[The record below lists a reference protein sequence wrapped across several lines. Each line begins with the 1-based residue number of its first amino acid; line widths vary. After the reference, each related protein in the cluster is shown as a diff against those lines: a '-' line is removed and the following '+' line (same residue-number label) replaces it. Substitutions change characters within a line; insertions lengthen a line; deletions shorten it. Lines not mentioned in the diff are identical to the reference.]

1 MMIEILGSLVPATFY
16 FATPLI
22 LAAVGELVVER
33 AGVVNIGIEGM
44 MLAGAL
50 GAWAAD
56 TWHGPVAGIVA
67 AMLAAIALALP
78 FAAATLV
85 FAADQIVTGTGI
97 NLLALGVTGMAYKLV
112 PEERVARVVGV
123 NARWLIVLTPIVA
136 AAVWAYLRFTR
147 WGLELAAIGESP
159 QAADT
164 AGVAVNRRKFFAIL
178 FGAAC
183 AGVAG
188 AYLSIMYNRTFTE
201 NMTDGIGFLALAMVI
216 FGRWNAGGIIA
227 AGLFFGLVRAIANHI
242 ETRGLGLSPATL
254 RMFGMLP
261 YVVSLA
267 ALAGVAGKSG
277 APAAL
282 GKAYVRE

>member
-1 MMIEILGSLVPATFY
+1 MLSFYSILPAVLR
-16 FATPLI
+16 FAAPLI
-22 LAAVGELVVER
+22 LAALGELIVER

-56 TWHGPVAGIVA
+56 AWHGPAAGITAAILA
-67 AMLAAIALALP
+67 AMLLALP
-78 FAAATLV
+78 FAIATLV

-97 NLLALGVTGMAYKLV
+97 NLLALGLTGMVYKLLP
-112 PEERVARVVGV
+112 PEFEKRVVGINV
-123 NARWLIVLTPIVA
+123 KWLIVLTPVIAFLLWV
-136 AAVWAYLRFTR
+136 YLRFTR
-147 WGLELAAIGESP
+147 SGLELIAIGEAP

-164 AGVAVNRRKFFAIL
+164 AGVPMQRRKFMAIL

-183 AGVAG
+183 AGLAG
-188 AYLSIMYNRTFTE
+188 AYLSIMDTRSFTE

-216 FGRWNAGGIIA
+216 FGRWNAGGIVA
-227 AGLFFGLVRAIANHI
+227 AGLFFGLIRAIANQL
-242 ETRGLGLSPATL
+242 ETRNGFSPAVL
-254 RMFGMLP
+254 RMFGLLP

-277 APAAL
+277 SPAAL
-282 GKAYVRE
+282 GKAYRRE

>member
-1 MMIEILGSLVPATFY
+1 MVHFVELLPAVLY

-22 LAAVGELVVER
+22 LAALGELIVER

-50 GAWAAD
+50 GGWAAD
-56 TWHGPVAGIVA
+56 AWHGPVAGIIAAIVA
-67 AMLAAIALALP
+67 AMILALP
-78 FAAATLV
+78 FALATLV

-97 NLLALGVTGMAYKLV
+97 NLLALGLTGMIYKLIP
-112 PEERVARVVGV
+112 PEMANRVVGIDV
-123 NARWLIVLTPIVA
+123 KWLIILTPCIA
-136 AAVWAYLRFTR
+136 MLIWIYLRFTR
-147 WGLELAAIGESP
+147 AGLELTAIGEAP

-164 AGVAVNRRKFFAIL
+164 AGIPIQRRKFRAIL

-183 AGVAG
+183 AGLAG
-188 AYLSIMYNRTFTE
+188 AYLSIMYNRSFTE

-216 FGRWNAGGIIA
+216 FGRWNPGGIVA
-227 AGLFFGLVRAIANHI
+227 AGLFFGLVRALANQL
-242 ETRGLGLSPATL
+242 ETRNGFSPAAL

-277 APAAL
+277 SPAAL
-282 GKAYVRE
+282 GKAYQRE

>member
-1 MMIEILGSLVPATFY
+1 MRLLLSLLPAVFS

-22 LAAVGELVVER
+22 LAALGELVVER
-33 AGVVNIGIEGM
+33 AGVVTIGIEGM

-56 TWHGPVAGIVA
+56 GWHGPVAGILAGILA
-67 AMLAAIALALP
+67 AMALAVPFAIA
-78 FAAATLV
+78 TVV

-97 NLLALGVTGMAYKLV
+97 NLLALGLTGMIYKLV
-112 PEERVARVVGV
+112 PQEVGDRVVGIDV
-123 NARWLIVLTPIVA
+123 VWFMVLTPLMA
-136 AAVWAYLRFTR
+136 LLVWGYLRFTR
-147 WGLELAAIGESP
+147 SGLELMAIGESP

-164 AGVAVNRRKFFAIL
+164 AGVAVNQRKFFAIL

-183 AGVAG
+183 AGLAG
-188 AYLSIMYNRTFTE
+188 AYLSIMYNRLFTE

-216 FGRWNAGGIIA
+216 FGRWNAGGIVA
-227 AGLFFGLVRAIANHI
+227 AGLFFGLVRAIANVI
-242 ETRGLGLSPATL
+242 ETRSGFSPAVL
-254 RMFGMLP
+254 RTFGMLP

-277 APAAL
+277 SPAGL

>member
-1 MMIEILGSLVPATFY
+1 VIAQILNLVPATLF

-56 TWHGPVAGIVA
+56 AWRGPAAGIVA
-67 AMLAAIALALP
+67 AMLAAIVLALP
-78 FAAATLV
+78 FAAATLLL
-85 FAADQIVTGTGI
+85 AADQIVTGTGI

-112 PEERVARVVGV
+112 PEERAARVVGV
-123 NARWLIVLTPIVA
+123 SVRWLIVLTPLVAVA
-136 AAVWAYLRFTR
+136 AWLYLRFTR

-164 AGVAVNRRKFFAIL
+164 AGVAVNRRKFFAIV

-216 FGRWNAGGIIA
+216 FGRWNAGGIVA
-227 AGLFFGLVRAIANHI
+227 AGLFFGLVRAIANHV

-254 RMFGMLP
+254 RMFAMLP

-282 GKAYVRE
+282 GRAYVRE